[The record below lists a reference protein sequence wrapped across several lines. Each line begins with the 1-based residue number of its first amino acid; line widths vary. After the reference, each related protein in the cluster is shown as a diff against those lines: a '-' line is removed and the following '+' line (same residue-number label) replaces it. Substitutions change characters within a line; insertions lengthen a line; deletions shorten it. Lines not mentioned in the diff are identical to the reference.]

1 MAVQVFLENLETSVK
16 STPSHKSL
24 SIDYPSNHLCGN
36 SANEAMKALMQP
48 SACKN
53 DLPVCTIQVNTV
65 AYE

>member
-24 SIDYPSNHLCGN
+24 SVDYPSNHLREN
-36 SANEAMKALMQP
+36 SANEAMKALMQH

-53 DLPVCTIQVNTV
+53 DSPVRLIQVL
-65 AYE
+65 